1 MNEPVVNSQVATDRL
16 ARRLPVSAE
25 TATGTAKGSQAVAH
39 REVPSIEISACTAP
53 ATLARLSAHP
63 DLDAFRPPDSQLRA
77 LVTIASEPGG
87 CIATAVE
94 AERGRLIG
102 YAAFHRPSAI
112 EPWGADRSG
121 ALIELGAVEV
131 ASGYRGMK
139 LAEHLLSAGFSGG
152 RYDDTVVFA
161 TLYRWHYDLERSK
174 LGELGYRRMLERLY
188 GSAGFTARD
197 TTDPEIGAHAANRLM
212 VRVGERADTAIVAE
226 FERLRLATGNRW

>member
-1 MNEPVVNSQVATDRL
+1 VNIAAQTAPVTDE
-16 ARRLPVSAE
+16 LPVP
-25 TATGTAKGSQAVAH
+25 TV
-39 REVPSIEISACTAP
+39 EIQACTAP
-53 ATLARLSAHP
+53 ARLAELDAHP
-63 DLDAFRPPDSQLRA
+63 DLDAFRPPAAQLQA
-77 LVTIASEPGG
+77 LSSIAGEREG
-87 CIATAVE
+87 CVASAVGVN
-94 AERGRLIG
+94 RSTLVG

-139 LAEHLLSAGFSGG
+139 LAERLLSAGLSDG
-152 RYDDTVVFA
+152 RFDDTVVFA

-188 GSAGFTARD
+188 GSAGFTALE

-212 VRVGERADTAIVAE
+212 VRIGKNADPAIVAE
-226 FERLRLATGNRW
+226 FERLRLATGKRW